1 MEELRFEMLEEIK
14 DWAVEEEIDAANTAA
29 VNELIEEMESRW
41 VYRYGKRSSKLIES
55 VIEEFKEW
63 LILDVA

>member
-14 DWAVEEEIDAANTAA
+14 DWAVEEEITVEDAEA
-29 VNELIEEMESRW
+29 VNELIEEMENRW
-41 VYRYGKRSSKLIES
+41 IYRYGKRNSRLIES